1 MVRQAD
7 IKDVSRIAEI
17 LIFTKRMAYR
27 PIFHDDKVSF
37 GQMQVVPLAAQYME
51 RPEKLL
57 HMWVYDDLFVKG
69 LITLQLIQSVEGG
82 RVLQVEELY
91 VDVFFQHEGI
101 GQELLSFA
109 EGMAR
114 EQKADGMGLWV
125 RVFFTKKMDL
135 YCPKKGNWKKGRRNI
150 LYGIKRS
157 WPDRIYIGLGIC
169 GNISGT
175 LY

>member
-82 RVLQVEELY
+82 RVLQV
-91 VDVFFQHEGI
+91 
-101 GQELLSFA
+101 
-109 EGMAR
+109 
-114 EQKADGMGLWV
+114 DGMGLWV
-125 RVFFTKKMDL
+125 LEKNSRARLFYEKDGFVLSEKRKLEEGTPEYTVWYQKKL
-135 YCPKKGNWKKGRRNI
+135 A
-150 LYGIKRS
+150 
-157 WPDRIYIGLGIC
+157 
-169 GNISGT
+169 
-175 LY
+175 